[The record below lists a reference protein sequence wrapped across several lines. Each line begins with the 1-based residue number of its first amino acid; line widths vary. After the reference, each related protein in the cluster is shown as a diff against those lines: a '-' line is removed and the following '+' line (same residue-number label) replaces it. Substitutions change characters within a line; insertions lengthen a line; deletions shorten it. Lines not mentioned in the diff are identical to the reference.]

1 MVSGTSRALEALSP
15 RPSLWISVLL
25 STAWRLESEN
35 PTGPGANDRAAA
47 GDSVSD
53 SEWPQLGPHFLQKRR
68 LRLPRGAGRG
78 GSHGDPPPGWEGA
91 GKGRGARRMCGSAC
105 LPGGGAGSPARPLTS
120 SPQVGQ
126 ELPSSHHERPQEVT
140 GRGGVRALSPAEL
153 PSRPGLR
160 RFGSRDPPAPRK
172 LLPSSPHPLQGA
184 QTPEPSWR
192 PGPGDSQGGGQCRE
206 VPRPLHFPVTPTGK
220 LSHRLPPSPV
230 TSAGRDPP
238 QIPTPIRGKEPQPP
252 RNRPA
257 PLETSPG
264 AFAAPGRVLP
274 LFLAL
279 MVSPGQ
285 PPGQD
290 PFLPTPRVHAG
301 PGPLGAGPAGLC
313 ACSQR
318 LWLGLK
324 LLPAPPPA
332 QFLPPDSA
340 RRDGAGRAGLGGQH
354 RGLGPP
360 SLWEG

>member
-1 MVSGTSRALEALSP
+1 
-15 RPSLWISVLL
+15 
-25 STAWRLESEN
+25 
-35 PTGPGANDRAAA
+35 
-47 GDSVSD
+47 
-53 SEWPQLGPHFLQKRR
+53 
-68 LRLPRGAGRG
+68 
-78 GSHGDPPPGWEGA
+78 
-91 GKGRGARRMCGSAC
+91 MCGSAC

-184 QTPEPSWR
+184 QTPEPCWR

-279 MVSPGQ
+279 MAGGSCQRSWHSSWAGKEQISTSVRLSFPTQEVLMYGPSHFSLFPWRMSSSHSHMKDENNPGNHPNAHQ
-285 PPGQD
+285 
-290 PFLPTPRVHAG
+290 
-301 PGPLGAGPAGLC
+301 
-313 ACSQR
+313 
-318 LWLGLK
+318 
-324 LLPAPPPA
+324 
-332 QFLPPDSA
+332 
-340 RRDGAGRAGLGGQH
+340 
-354 RGLGPP
+354 
-360 SLWEG
+360 